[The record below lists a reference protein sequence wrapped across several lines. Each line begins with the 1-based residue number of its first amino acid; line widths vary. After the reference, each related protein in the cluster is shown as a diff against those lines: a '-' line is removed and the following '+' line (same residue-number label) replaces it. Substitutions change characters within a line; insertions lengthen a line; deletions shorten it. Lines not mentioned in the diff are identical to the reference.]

1 MRALL
6 AALLLCAFG
15 VAAGGATV
23 QVPPDVREAC
33 TDDAMHF
40 CPMRALLA
48 AATGDLRGVRV
59 CLARHRRDLSPAC
72 GRVLRRHGY

>member
-1 MRALL
+1 MRVLL
-6 AALLLCAFG
+6 AALLLCAHAT
-15 VAAGGATV
+15 AAGAATV

-33 TDDAMHF
+33 TDDALHF

-48 AATGDLRGVRV
+48 AAGGDLRGVRACFV
-59 CLARHRRDLSPAC
+59 RHRRDLSAAC